1 MSSHIHSLAWHV
13 QPLHI
18 TIHLHR
24 HQISLWKICI
34 NCWVSKKP
42 FWQNVSSE
50 TGHLL
55 PVSQLESQVQPVCT
69 SLDMI
74 ACQCLTYV
82 PRDISLFCIRKLQLL
97 QYKTIAHNQFCSAVH
112 ISAVVSAPDFAS
124 VSFCCSILLL
134 YFIFYFN
141 QYSSVYVFDCTYSCF
156 EYYRSPAFSVSRS
169 PFFLVRK
176 RSLLPKVPIF
186 VTKKMAF
193 RVAKSKF

>member
-1 MSSHIHSLAWHV
+1 MFSHIHLLAWHV

-42 FWQNVSSE
+42 FWPNVSSE

-55 PVSQLESQVQPVCT
+55 QVSQLESQVQPVCT

-74 ACQCLTYV
+74 ACQCLTFQETYPCFAYANCNSYNTKQLHTTSFV
-82 PRDISLFCIRKLQLL
+82 VLYIYQLL
-97 QYKTIAHNQFCSAVH
+97 CLPLILPLFLFAVPFFCS
-112 ISAVVSAPDFAS
+112 ISS
-124 VSFCCSILLL
+124 SILINIHL
-134 YFIFYFN
+134 
-141 QYSSVYVFDCTYSCF
+141 SM
-156 EYYRSPAFSVSRS
+156 FSTSHIHVLNIIG
-169 PFFLVRK
+169 PQHFLCLVVHFFLVRK

-186 VTKKMAF
+186 ETKKMAL